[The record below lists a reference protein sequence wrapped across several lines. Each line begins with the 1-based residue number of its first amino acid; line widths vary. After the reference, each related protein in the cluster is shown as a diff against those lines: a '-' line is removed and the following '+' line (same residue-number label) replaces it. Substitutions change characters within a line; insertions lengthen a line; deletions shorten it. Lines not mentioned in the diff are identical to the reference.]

1 MMSRK
6 ALRFSLRSLSNEV
19 RVDSGPHMPK
29 AHMDKYRNPAP
40 ATTDI
45 DSQVLANSTNRGVF
59 WLAPTATTMIMVPA
73 TLAALKGL
81 VRPLQPDRGVLAAS
95 SVEIDL
101 SSVPE
106 GECVTF
112 KFREKPLFIRH
123 RSEDQMANSDSLD
136 ISTLRDPQGVKERCR
151 ADPKWF
157 IALAVCTHL
166 GCVPIPD
173 VGNHANGGY
182 FCPCHGSHYDELG
195 RIRAGP
201 APLNLE
207 VPEYQFLDEN
217 LVKVG

>member
-1 MMSRK
+1 M
-6 ALRFSLRSLSNEV
+6 
-19 RVDSGPHMPK
+19 G
-29 AHMDKYRNPAP
+29 
-40 ATTDI
+40 
-45 DSQVLANSTNRGVF
+45 
-59 WLAPTATTMIMVPA
+59 A

-151 ADPKWF
+151 A
-157 IALAVCTHL
+157 
-166 GCVPIPD
+166 
-173 VGNHANGGY
+173 
-182 FCPCHGSHYDELG
+182 
-195 RIRAGP
+195 GP

>member
-1 MMSRK
+1 MGVAGQENSLVGGKQHDVPQGPPLQPAEPLQRGPRG
-6 ALRFSLRSLSNEV
+6 LRA
-19 RVDSGPHMPK
+19 
-29 AHMDKYRNPAP
+29 AHAQG
-40 ATTDI
+40 AHG
-45 DSQVLANSTNRGVF
+45 QVPQPSRGVF

-136 ISTLRDPQGVKERCR
+136 ISTLRDPQGVKEHCR